1 MKSLFVLL
9 ISAALGLAITGNANV
24 NARAAAERAAAEV
37 HGAIQAAVSENAGVQ
52 VELPVLLK
60 GQVHA
65 GIGSAEDDDENGCS
79 RSHRRDCDHKKGKG
93 SADDEEKQIRV
104 DTSLKTESAI
114 ELEADDPDV
123 EIASKVE
130 TALES
135 ALSNESK
142 ANKELEIGADVDI
155 KANAA
160 TKTEAEVTDSLKNE
174 LKGTINLGGNVGLA
188 TNGK

>member
-1 MKSLFVLL
+1 M
-9 ISAALGLAITGNANV
+9 
-24 NARAAAERAAAEV
+24 
-37 HGAIQAAVSENAGVQ
+37 
-52 VELPVLLK
+52 
-60 GQVHA
+60 
-65 GIGSAEDDDENGCS
+65 
-79 RSHRRDCDHKKGKG
+79 
-93 SADDEEKQIRV
+93 
-104 DTSLKTESAI
+104 
-114 ELEADDPDV
+114 